1 MPTSEEKSSTIDWTS
16 GRLRFEV
23 AMLKILRK
31 YDSGYPEHILGIN
44 DLCDEVLEA
53 AGYLPKSN
61 YWLKVK
67 PKED

>member
-1 MPTSEEKSSTIDWTS
+1 MQTNEEKSSTIDWTS

-23 AMLKILRK
+23 MMLKILRK

-61 YWLKVK
+61 FRLEVK
-67 PKED
+67 PKEQ